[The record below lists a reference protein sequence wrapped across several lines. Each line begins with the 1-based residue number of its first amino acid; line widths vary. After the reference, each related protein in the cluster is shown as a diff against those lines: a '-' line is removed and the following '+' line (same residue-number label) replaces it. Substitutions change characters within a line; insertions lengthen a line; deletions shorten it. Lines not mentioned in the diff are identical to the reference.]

1 MKGRKSPMAGRKHLK
16 ETIKKMSE
24 AKKGENHFLYGK
36 VRPFI
41 GGSPAQ
47 RIEVKDILTNEST
60 IYDSFTAAAT
70 AFGIKQSTISTYFR
84 RNQKKAYKGR
94 LEFHRVNQMD

>member
-60 IYDSFTAAAT
+60 IYDSITAAAT
-70 AFGIKQSTISTYFR
+70 ALGLNNLLFQHILGGTKKRPIK
-84 RNQKKAYKGR
+84 G
-94 LEFHRVNQMD
+94 D